1 MLIDADGTSLGVL
14 SLFAALQKAREAN
27 LDLVEVSPNNT
38 PPVAKIMD
46 FGRYKYE
53 LEKKDRENRANSKQF
68 EDKEIRLS
76 AKIGDHDL
84 QVKANKAKELS
95 AKGHKI
101 NVALRLRG
109 RENIFADRAIDV
121 IRKFADLAE
130 MDMIES
136 PKKLGNQIRVN
147 LAKRKSVNNEA
158 SARIVDTDKTQI
170 DSNS

>member
-1 MLIDADGTSLGVL
+1 MLIDVEGVSHGVQ
-14 SLFAALQKAREAN
+14 SLFSALQMAREAG
-27 LDLVEVSPNNT
+27 LDLVEISPNNT

-53 LEKKDRENRANSKQF
+53 QEKKDKDNRANSKQF

-95 AKGHKI
+95 GKGHKI

-109 RENIFADRAIDV
+109 RENIFADRAFDV
-121 IRKFADLAE
+121 IRRFANLAE
-130 MDMIES
+130 MDLLEE
-136 PKKLGNQIRVN
+136 PRKLGNQIRVN
-147 LAKRKSVNNEA
+147 LIKRKSDSKGVSAEINN
-158 SARIVDTDKTQI
+158 SDRH
-170 DSNS
+170 